1 MNPHESIILEG
12 LYNSSLA
19 NLIEFEYSSL
29 LVYQINILVKSRMSE
44 DVQEDG
50 ENSNKIAQPCL
61 NASDFEEW
69 WIVRCPILQNV
80 SASVPA
86 VAHHEEL
93 VSEVF
98 GQADPTWRNKMDFGG
113 PWGFLPSSY
122 RGHALSSPLDTG
134 CAPGCAT
141 VSLPSLAEHQVWPP
155 SRPALLN
162 V

>member
-69 WIVRCPILQNV
+69 
-80 SASVPA
+80 
-86 VAHHEEL
+86 
-93 VSEVF
+93 
-98 GQADPTWRNKMDFGG
+98 
-113 PWGFLPSSY
+113 
-122 RGHALSSPLDTG
+122 
-134 CAPGCAT
+134 
-141 VSLPSLAEHQVWPP
+141 
-155 SRPALLN
+155 
-162 V
+162 